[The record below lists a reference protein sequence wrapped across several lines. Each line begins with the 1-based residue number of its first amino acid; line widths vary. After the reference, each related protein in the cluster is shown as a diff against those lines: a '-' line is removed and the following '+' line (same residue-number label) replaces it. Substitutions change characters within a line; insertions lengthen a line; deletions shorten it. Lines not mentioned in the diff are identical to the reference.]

1 VLNLVKG
8 SQTPPLSNANA
19 PSQGAYVEQLVA
31 MYLQTQHF
39 RSLYTNFRCR
49 LGEIDLIGLHQ
60 NQVVFVEV
68 RFRRNALFGGA
79 AASIDHRK
87 QQKLRKT
94 AQYFLQRYPSYAE
107 KACRFDVAAV
117 TLSEGK
123 YVIDWI
129 QDAFC

>member
-8 SQTPPLSNANA
+8 SQTLPLSSKTA
-19 PSQGAYVEQLVA
+19 QGAYVEQFVA
-31 MYLQTQHF
+31 AYLQTQHF
-39 RSLYTNFRCR
+39 QNLYKNFRCR

-60 NQVVFVEV
+60 NQLVFVEV

-79 AASIDHRK
+79 AASIDYRK

-94 AQYFLQRYPSYAE
+94 AQYFLRRYPSYAE

-117 TLSEGK
+117 TLAEEK